1 MSREARHKHPNIVPC
16 LVQPFEKAC
25 EDAGLRYAALVFARR
40 GPHILFAA
48 EHARR
53 FGVGRLD
60 AAGEITHSTQYP
72 TLDSASHAFL
82 AAPMGREA

>member
-1 MSREARHKHPNIVPC
+1 MLPNIVPC

-25 EDAGLRYAALVFARR
+25 EHAGFRYAALVFARR

-48 EHARR
+48 EYARR

-60 AAGEITHSTQYP
+60 ARGEVAHSAQYP
-72 TLDSASHAFL
+72 SLDSASRAFL
-82 AAPMGREA
+82 SAPVVVEA

>member
-1 MSREARHKHPNIVPC
+1 MYPDIVPC
-16 LVQPFEKAC
+16 LVQPFEKLC
-25 EDAGLRYAALVFARR
+25 EHAGSRYPALVFARR

-48 EHARR
+48 EQARR

-60 AAGEITHSTQYP
+60 VRGEVAHSKQYS

-82 AAPMGREA
+82 EAPLA